1 MSGVYRYIA
10 ESNPDAS
17 YQLCQSK
24 GMYEIYNM
32 DDLQTA
38 LELLVAQGEEEAIK
52 VFSLHPDKDVIVEVF
67 GKKAEPVEIKKQEVV
82 LEEKPTSC
90 SCKNATGDEDKKPEP
105 PQQTHSIVNQTNT
118 FILLGAL
125 IVSMAI
131 ISIKK

>member
-1 MSGVYRYIA
+1 MSVYRYIA

-24 GMYEIYNM
+24 GMYDIYNM

-38 LELLVAQGEEEAIK
+38 LEVLVAQGEEEAKK

-67 GKKAEPVEIKKQEVV
+67 GQKVEPIEIKKQEVV
-82 LEEKPTSC
+82 VEEKPTTC
-90 SCKNATGDEDKKPEP
+90 SCKLNATGDTPTP
-105 PQQTHSIVNQTNT
+105 PQQNHSIVNQTNT
-118 FILLGAL
+118 YILLGAI

-131 ISIKK
+131 ISMKSK